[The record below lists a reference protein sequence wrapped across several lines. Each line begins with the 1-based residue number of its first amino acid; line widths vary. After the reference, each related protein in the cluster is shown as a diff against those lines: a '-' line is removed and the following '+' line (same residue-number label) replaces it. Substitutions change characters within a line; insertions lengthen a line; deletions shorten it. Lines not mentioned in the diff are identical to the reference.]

1 MVKFKTKEIFSIL
14 VYILVTINNQPVKN
28 LG

>member
-1 MVKFKTKEIFSIL
+1 MVKFKTKEFFSIL
-14 VYILVTINNQPVKN
+14 VYILVTINNEPVKN